1 MIKASRFPKL
11 NIFLILALMVGILL
25 ILTVI
30 NGQGNSSLL
39 RKAGQSPEPQ
49 PAQVKVFP
57 VNPAFDGHN
66 RYTGARSL
74 YCLARATLGDKECSP
89 IILKSLSLTSASL
102 VTHGE
107 SIFSSD
113 TAYFVANNFY
123 ENLSKVSSEKLENK
137 LIALLADKE
146 CKKAAMDSLAAM
158 KSHKAVPALNNILL
172 KDKDVNNRMEAI
184 AVLTRIKDKRSLNPM
199 IEAAK
204 NDTSFMV
211 RNSSL
216 ILLKNIWN
224 YDTTRILMV
233 DDDLKS
239 R

>member
-1 MIKASRFPKL
+1 MIKATWFCKPNTS
-11 NIFLILALMVGILL
+11 LITVLMGGILL
-25 ILTVI
+25 VLAII
-30 NGQGNSSLL
+30 NAQGNSSLPQ
-39 RKAGQSPEPQ
+39 KAGQPRESQ
-49 PAQVKVFP
+49 PAQAKVS
-57 VNPAFDGHN
+57 PAAPSLNGHSCN
-66 RYTGARSL
+66 AGVWSL
-74 YCLARATLGDKECSP
+74 YCLARVTLSDKECRP
-89 IILKSLSLTSASL
+89 IILKSLSLTSANL
-102 VTHGE
+102 IMQGE
-107 SIFSSD
+107 SIFSSE
-113 TAYFVANNFY
+113 TACFVANNFY
-123 ENLSKVSSEKLENK
+123 ENLSKVTSEILEDK
-137 LIALLADKE
+137 FISLLSNEE

-158 KSHKAVPALNNILL
+158 KSQKAVPELNNILL

-184 AVLTRIKDKRSLNPM
+184 AALTRIKDKRSLNPM